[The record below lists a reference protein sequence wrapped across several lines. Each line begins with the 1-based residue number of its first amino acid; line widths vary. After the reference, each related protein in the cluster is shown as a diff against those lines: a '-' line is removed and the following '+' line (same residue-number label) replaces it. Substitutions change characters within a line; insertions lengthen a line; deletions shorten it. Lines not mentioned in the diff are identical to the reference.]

1 MATLWNKGTSASE
14 AVEKFTVGADRELD
28 LRLAKFDVIGSK
40 AHSRMLESIGLLEKQ
55 ELEALLKELDSILS
69 DIEQGKFR
77 LEEGVEDIHSQV
89 ELLLTREQ
97 IASRVKEMGRQITKD
112 FQGKDL
118 TVICIL
124 KGAVVFFVDLVRE
137 IDLPMT
143 MDFMAISSYGSATK
157 SSGVV
162 RILKDLDKP
171 VNGRDVLIIED
182 IVDSGMT
189 LSFLKENLLSRGA
202 ASLHIATLLDKP
214 ERRRVPLHVD
224 YVGFTIPDEFV
235 VGYGLDYAERYRNLP
250 DIGILKPEVYEK

>member
-1 MATLWNKGTSASE
+1 MEGLRQGTSLRRRPSPQQPIRGINNMNANRQMY
-14 AVEKFTVGADRELD
+14 AD
-28 LRLAKFDVIGSK
+28 
-40 AHSRMLESIGLLEKQ
+40 
-55 ELEALLKELDSILS
+55 LKE
-69 DIEQGKFR
+69 
-77 LEEGVEDIHSQV
+77 

-97 IASRVKEMGRQITKD
+97 IAARVAEMGRQITED
-112 FQGKDL
+112 FRGRDL

-171 VNGRDVLIIED
+171 VNGKDVLIIED

-189 LSFLKENLLSRGA
+189 LSFLRENLLSRGA

>member
-1 MATLWNKGTSASE
+1 MDPDEQRIGVLEDFVMMENRE
-14 AVEKFTVGADRELD
+14 MYAD
-28 LRLAKFDVIGSK
+28 
-40 AHSRMLESIGLLEKQ
+40 
-55 ELEALLKELDSILS
+55 LKD
-69 DIEQGKFR
+69 
-77 LEEGVEDIHSQV
+77 
-89 ELLLTREQ
+89 ELLLPREQ
-97 IASRVKEMGRQITKD
+97 IAARVKEMAAQITED
-112 FQGKDL
+112 FKGKDL

-137 IDLPMT
+137 IDLPMS

-171 VNGRDVLIIED
+171 INGKDVLIIED

-202 ASLHIATLLDKP
+202 ASLKIVTLLDKP

-224 YVGFTIPDEFV
+224 YFGFLIPDEFV
-235 VGYGLDYAERYRNLP
+235 VGYGLDYDEKYRNLP
-250 DIGILKPEVYEK
+250 DIGVLRPEVYEK